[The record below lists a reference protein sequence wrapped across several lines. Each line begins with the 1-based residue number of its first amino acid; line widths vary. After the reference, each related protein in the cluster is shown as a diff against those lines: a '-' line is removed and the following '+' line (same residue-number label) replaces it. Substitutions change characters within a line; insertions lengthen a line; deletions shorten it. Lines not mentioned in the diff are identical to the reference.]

1 MLKIE
6 CRWKTSEL
14 KFEFRFDNFM
24 QSKKILMNTKVVYV
38 TVVDWGS
45 PLTLYIQTSYSVFL

>member
-14 KFEFRFDNFM
+14 KFEFRFENFM

-45 PLTLYIQTSYSVFL
+45 PFTLYIQTSYSVFL